1 MTEQTTTVVAT
12 GMGAATAAA
21 ADSPTSTDADL
32 VDRVRH
38 GDVQAYGQ
46 LVARYERVV
55 LAAVLPVVR
64 DVHAA
69 QDVVQDVFVNG
80 YLKLPG
86 LRAPARFGA
95 WLLKAAGRE
104 AVHAARRGHRSRLRM
119 SPLGLN
125 DDTTPPA
132 PEPFA
137 TMSDGERDALLD
149 AVRRLPMHERVA
161 VSLRYF
167 EGRAINEIARIT
179 GRPVG
184 TITKQLTRAIERLRA
199 DLGRTN
205 TNIRP

>member
-1 MTEQTTTVVAT
+1 MHNGGGGGILTEQTTTVVTTAP
-12 GMGAATAAA
+12 GAANATAT
-21 ADSPTSTDADL
+21 TSTDADL
-32 VDRVRH
+32 VDRVRR

-69 QDVVQDVFVNG
+69 QDIVQDVFVNG

-86 LRAPARFGA
+86 LRAPSRFGG

-104 AVHAARRGHRSRLRM
+104 AVHAARRCHRSRLRM

-137 TMSDGERDALLD
+137 SMPDDERDALLD
-149 AVRRLPMHERVA
+149 AVRR
-161 VSLRYF
+161 
-167 EGRAINEIARIT
+167 
-179 GRPVG
+179 
-184 TITKQLTRAIERLRA
+184 
-199 DLGRTN
+199 
-205 TNIRP
+205 